1 MKKINL
7 GVLVSTLTVGGA
19 EQVLLELLRR
29 MDRDRFNIHVFF
41 LQDLGIIGRE
51 LEKLG
56 IPTTTGIRRG
66 RLDPWAV
73 GRLRKCF
80 IRKKIDSLLLLD
92 HRDSLFYGVPAARLA
107 GISPVVN
114 WEHVTFM
121 RYSWH
126 RLTMTARRMVH
137 LGVDKVV
144 AVARGHRDY
153 IIKEEKIPASKVLTI
168 YNGVDPGRFSS
179 DLTREEA
186 RTRLGLPAAGRVVSI
201 IAVLRPDKAH
211 EIFLQAAGIVLK
223 QAPLTHF
230 LIIGDGPLKG
240 RLQAEA
246 KLAGVEKNVH
256 FLGFRRDLNNILPA
270 VDVNVLSSR
279 PLQETLSIAALEA
292 MSAGIP
298 MVCTRVGFMD
308 EIVMDGETGYL
319 VDVDDPEDL
328 AARISQILNDDHL
341 RQTMGQKAKKMVY
354 EKFNIRL
361 MTRSFENLFTFNDKC
376 PTRASRDRTRKQL
389 TPP

>member
-19 EQVLLELLRR
+19 EQVLMELLRNINR
-29 MDRDRFNIHVFF
+29 NRFDIHVFF
-41 LQDLGIIGRE
+41 LQDPGIIGKE
-51 LEKLG
+51 LEKLD
-56 IPTTTGIRRG
+56 IHLTTNIRKNRF
-66 RLDPWAV
+66 DV
-73 GRLRKCF
+73 FTVFRLRRLF
-80 IRKKIDSLLLLD
+80 IFNKIESLLLLD
-92 HRDSLFYGVPAARLA
+92 HRDALFYGVAAARLA
-107 GISPVVN
+107 GVCPVIN

-126 RLTMTARRMVH
+126 RLTMLARRFIVY
-137 LGVDKVV
+137 LGVDNVV
-144 AVARGHRDY
+144 AVARGHKDY
-153 IIKEEKIPASKVLTI
+153 IAREEKIPARKITAI
-168 YNGVDPGRFSS
+168 YNGVDPEKFRS
-179 DLTREEA
+179 DLTREQA
-186 RTRLGLPAAGRVVSI
+186 RNNLGLSSADKVVSI

-211 EIFLQAAGIVLK
+211 EVFLKAARIVLE
-223 QAPLTHF
+223 QNPGTHF
-230 LIIGDGPLKG
+230 LIIGDGPLKP
-240 RLQAEA
+240 RLEAQA
-246 KLAGVEKNVH
+246 KLGGIDDHVH

-279 PLQETLSIAALEA
+279 PLQETLSIAALES

-308 EIVMDGETGYL
+308 EIVIENETGYL

-341 RQTMGQKAKKMVY
+341 RQTMGQKAKKMVD

-361 MTRSFENLFTFNDKC
+361 MTRSFENLF
-376 PTRASRDRTRKQL
+376 SGES
-389 TPP
+389 